1 MHPSP
6 LHYFPVTPLF
16 MLLLGL
22 VLVLVIALIEVHVI
36 TYAYEKMGIQR
47 RYVFGILLLSLL
59 GSGVNIPIAEL
70 PAKDVPVEQVVN
82 FFGVEYVVPAVEH
95 QGNTILAINLGG
107 ALIPLALS
115 IYLLLKHNLYIK
127 GALAIAVVAAVT
139 HFMAQ
144 PVRGVGI
151 ALSPLVAP
159 VVAALAAMIISR
171 EREPHWRISP
181 AAWARSSA
189 PISSICTEFRNSPRQ
204 SLLLAGQGWATASSW
219 PASWPSC
226 WRDATMN
233 RNSRCRRPI
242 PSAGRTIRRIPA
254 PVGRTRWR

>member
-6 LHYFPVTPLF
+6 LHYFSVTPLF

-22 VLVLVIALIEVHVI
+22 VLVLVIALVEVHVI
-36 TYAYEKMGIQR
+36 TYAYEKMGIHR
-47 RYVFGILLLSLL
+47 HYVFGILLLSLL
-59 GSGVNIPIAEL
+59 GSSVNIPIAEL

-115 IYLLLKHNLYIK
+115 IYLLVKHNLYIK

-171 EREPHWRISP
+171 QRAAPLAYIAGSVGTLLGADILNLYRIQELATP
-181 AAWARSSA
+181 VA
-189 PISSICTEFRNSPRQ
+189 SIGGAGVGDGVF
-204 SLLLAGQGWATASSW
+204 LAGIVAVLLA
-219 PASWPSC
+219 
-226 WRDATMN
+226 
-233 RNSRCRRPI
+233 
-242 PSAGRTIRRIPA
+242 
-254 PVGRTRWR
+254 

>member
-171 EREPHWRISP
+171 QRAAPLAYIAGSVGTLLGADILNLYRIQEL
-181 AAWARSSA
+181 AA
-189 PISSICTEFRNSPRQ
+189 PIASIGGAGVGDGVF
-204 SLLLAGQGWATASSW
+204 LAGIVAVLLA
-219 PASWPSC
+219 
-226 WRDATMN
+226 
-233 RNSRCRRPI
+233 
-242 PSAGRTIRRIPA
+242 
-254 PVGRTRWR
+254 